1 MLGKGRGGF
10 KEGSGSSWS
19 LGFLQEASKNLQ
31 RYLTA
36 YMIYSEKGFRTLI
49 SRDGNRTIWVQE
61 TSGEKLPVRR
71 IHLKTRDEV

>member
-1 MLGKGRGGF
+1 M
-10 KEGSGSSWS
+10 
-19 LGFLQEASKNLQ
+19 GFLQEASKNLQ

-61 TSGEKLPVRR
+61 TSREKLPVSR